1 MDFSNEKIIGRV
13 IEIPNDDILPNRFQ
27 PRKYFDEAD
36 TLELAESIKE
46 HGILQP
52 IVVRSVGDKYEIIA
66 GERRFKA
73 NILAGN
79 DSIPAIVS
87 NLDDKESSE
96 IAVIEN
102 IQRQNLTP
110 IEEAISYK
118 RIIDMGYVTQE
129 DLAKKVG
136 KSQSAI
142 ANKIRLLR
150 LSDNVQEALM
160 EKRISERHA
169 RSLLKLESLKKQ
181 DELLDRIIN
190 ERLTVRK
197 TDEEI
202 NKMNN
207 NMNNQTISNFNQPQ
221 TNTFNPFDQTI
232 AQPVFNQSVQQ
243 TVEPVQTQQSEPQT
257 VSPIMGTPLSTFDQP
272 QATPIFNEPVQNT
285 VANEHI
291 ETPTMDQPLFSQPTD
306 QPAINN
312 MPVFDQTIAQPN
324 IFDQPQA
331 TPTFP
336 EPVQNTVANEPV
348 ETPTIDQSVQDFN
361 QPNFDQQIEQ
371 NIQTDIPL
379 SSLPV
384 SNYTTT
390 SFLDTTPIEL
400 NNNSDNGDNGD
411 SIVENQFNFN
421 QSNFDQSLTQPNILD
436 QTIAQPTINTP
447 AEIETPTFTPEQP
460 IETNV
465 GIATPVVDLNQSI
478 DPVPNNDIPLT
489 SSISATETP
498 DPIIVTNDDSQFD
511 PIMPEQPSNEPTLD
525 FKTIINL
532 IRQCSETIEKCGYK
546 IDTEEYD
553 LEGKYQVTFTIEK

>member
-142 ANKIRLLR
+142 ANKIRLLK

-169 RSLLKLESLKKQ
+169 RSLLKLDSLQKQ
-181 DELLDRIIN
+181 DELLERIIK

-207 NMNNQTISNFNQPQ
+207 NINNQTIPTNNQPQ
-221 TNTFNPFDQTI
+221 NNIFNPFEQPI
-232 AQPVFNQSVQQ
+232 QAQPAFDIPTQSTIDQSVQM
-243 TVEPVQTQQSEPQT
+243 PQIQPEIQN
-257 VSPIMGTPLSTFDQP
+257 VSPIMGTPLNNFEPTQET
-272 QATPIFNEPVQNT
+272 QVINEPVQNSVPT
-285 VANEHI
+285 EPEQPPVMEQPTINTTPVM
-291 ETPTMDQPLFSQPTD
+291 ETPIDQ
-306 QPAINN
+306 IN
-312 MPVFDQTIAQPN
+312 VFAQPQDN
-324 IFDQPQA
+324 NQP
-331 TPTFP
+331 
-336 EPVQNTVANEPV
+336 VAQP
-348 ETPTIDQSVQDFN
+348 VQDFSIPSFN
-361 QPNFDQQIEQ
+361 QPVEQ
-371 NIQTDIPL
+371 NNQNDIPL
-379 SSLPV
+379 SSSPV
-384 SNYTTT
+384 SNFATNN
-390 SFLDTTPIEL
+390 FLDTTPINL
-400 NNNSDNGDNGD
+400 NNNDDD
-411 SIVENQFNFN
+411 STTGNQFTFNQPSLDQTPVNKQPIMDQPIN
-421 QSNFDQSLTQPNILD
+421 QSNIFSQPV
-436 QTIAQPTINTP
+436 QPTFENPTT
-447 AEIETPTFTPEQP
+447 IETPTFTPEQP

-465 GIATPVVDLNQSI
+465 GLATPVVDLNNNIAQPSS
-478 DPVPNNDIPLT
+478 NDIPLT
-489 SSISATETP
+489 NSISANETP
-498 DPIIVTNDDSQFD
+498 DPIIVTNDDSEFD

>member
-142 ANKIRLLR
+142 ANKIRLLK

-169 RSLLKLESLKKQ
+169 RSLLKLDSLQKQ
-181 DELLDRIIN
+181 DELLERIIK

-207 NMNNQTISNFNQPQ
+207 NINNQTIPTNNQPQ
-221 TNTFNPFDQTI
+221 NNIFNPFEQPI
-232 AQPVFNQSVQQ
+232 QAQPAFDIPTQSTIDQSVQM
-243 TVEPVQTQQSEPQT
+243 PQIQPEIQN
-257 VSPIMGTPLSTFDQP
+257 VSPIMGTPLNNFEPTQET
-272 QATPIFNEPVQNT
+272 QVINEPVQNSVPT
-285 VANEHI
+285 EPEQPPVMEQPTINTTPVM
-291 ETPTMDQPLFSQPTD
+291 ETPIDQ
-306 QPAINN
+306 IN
-312 MPVFDQTIAQPN
+312 VFAQPQDN
-324 IFDQPQA
+324 NQP
-331 TPTFP
+331 
-336 EPVQNTVANEPV
+336 VAQP
-348 ETPTIDQSVQDFN
+348 VQDFSIPSFN
-361 QPNFDQQIEQ
+361 QPVEQ
-371 NIQTDIPL
+371 NNQNDIPL
-379 SSLPV
+379 SSSPV
-384 SNYTTT
+384 SNFATNN
-390 SFLDTTPIEL
+390 FLDTTPINL
-400 NNNSDNGDNGD
+400 NNNDDD
-411 SIVENQFNFN
+411 STTGNQFTFNQPSLYQTPVNKQPIMDQPIN
-421 QSNFDQSLTQPNILD
+421 QSNIFSQPV
-436 QTIAQPTINTP
+436 QPTFENPTT
-447 AEIETPTFTPEQP
+447 IETPTFTPEQP

-465 GIATPVVDLNQSI
+465 GLATPVVDLNNNIAQPSS
-478 DPVPNNDIPLT
+478 NDIPLT
-489 SSISATETP
+489 NSISANETP
-498 DPIIVTNDDSQFD
+498 DPIIVTNDDSEFD